1 MTKNDLKAL
10 HAGWLTTFEIPLD
23 IDERSR
29 RIREDALVHTRK
41 MKFLENPSFG
51 STVATNL
58 GCSGDNISLLDQPPY
73 KWVAASVR
81 FWRSIGHSAGD
92 EQTEV
97 VKLAGEISR
106 ANSPRRKYLNA
117 ALLVPDATADSVAKA
132 FGLDTPVVEA
142 YTDLYFNVLD
152 RRDSPA
158 YLRAAFKSGVMGE
171 YDTKQSH
178 SNWLWPWMSR
188 LTNCLGFPSPN

>member
-10 HAGWLTTFEIPLD
+10 HAGWLATFAIPPG

-29 RIREDALVHTRK
+29 RIREDGLEDIRK
-41 MKFLENPSFG
+41 MKFLDTPSFG

-58 GCSGDNISLLDQPPY
+58 GCSGYSISLLDQPPF
-73 KWVAASVR
+73 KWVAARVR
-81 FWRSIGHSAGD
+81 FLRSIGRSTGD

-97 VKLAGEISR
+97 VQLASELSR
-106 ANSPRRKYLNA
+106 GNSHRLKYLHA
-117 ALLVPDATADSVAKA
+117 ALLVPDACADSVAQA

-152 RRDSPA
+152 RRDSPT
-158 YLRAAFKSGVMGE
+158 YIQAAFKSGVMGE
-171 YDTKQSH
+171 FDTKQGH
-178 SNWLWPWMSR
+178 PNWLPWMSR
-188 LTNCLGFPSPN
+188 LTRCLGFPGPN

>member
-10 HAGWLTTFEIPLD
+10 HAGWLATFEIPPG

-29 RIREDALVHTRK
+29 RIREDGLVHIRK
-41 MKFLENPSFG
+41 MKFLDNPSFG

-58 GCSGDNISLLDQPPY
+58 GCSGYNISLLEQPTF

-81 FWRSIGHSAGD
+81 FWRSIGHSTGD

-97 VKLAGEISR
+97 VKLASELSR
-106 ANSPRRKYLNA
+106 RNSPRRKYLNA

-158 YLRAAFKSGVMGE
+158 YLHAAFKMGVMGE
-171 YDTKQSH
+171 YETKQSH
-178 SNWLWPWMSR
+178 PNKLPWMSR
-188 LTNCLGFPSPN
+188 LTRCLGFPGPN